1 MKDQGRNSAYLLTV
15 YEDIATPTQ
24 GQVDIFDCVFE
35 MWLEILALE
44 VQDIQTVALVTVL
57 FRCGKPWNIKDL
69 NEVVYIMF
77 LEYGRI
83 EHSGDGSK
91 VKSARVRA
99 LKSGGGRGCRRKNK
113 MHGSAHCFRNLLGEA

>member
-1 MKDQGRNSAYLLTV
+1 MKDQGGNSAYLLTV
-15 YEDIATPTQ
+15 YENIATPTQ
-24 GQVDIFDCVFE
+24 GRVNIFDCVFE

-69 NEVVYIMF
+69 NEVVYIVF

-83 EHSGDGSK
+83 EHSGDGPK
-91 VKSARVRA
+91 VKSTRVRT
-99 LKSGGGRGCRRKNK
+99 L
-113 MHGSAHCFRNLLGEA
+113 